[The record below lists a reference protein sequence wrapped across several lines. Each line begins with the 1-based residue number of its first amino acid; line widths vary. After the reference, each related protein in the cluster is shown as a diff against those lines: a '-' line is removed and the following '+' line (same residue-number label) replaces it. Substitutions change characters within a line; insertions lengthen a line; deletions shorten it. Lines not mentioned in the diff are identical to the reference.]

1 MEYIESSKYYSDDDS
16 DQDLWL
22 LLTHTRYAV
31 FRAREKELQRYGVS
45 PEQVGLL
52 FVVQA
57 LGPKATPAAISRH
70 IIRQPHTVSALV
82 DRMAK
87 RGLVKKVKDLDRKN
101 LVRVVM
107 TEKGKKLLTDM
118 SLKAF
123 MDETASESP
132 APGGGSVS
140 SYIGALGAALGTMVA
155 NLSAHK
161 RGWDDRWE
169 EFSAWAEK
177 GKDIQNKLLFLV
189 EEDLCSECVIQRGLR
204 FEQGCAARLREAEQ
218 VRERK
223 SPASQPWQAL
233 GRG

>member
-1 MEYIESSKYYSDDDS
+1 MEHLEYDEAAKYYSAEDD

-57 LGPKATPAAISRH
+57 LGNKATPAAISRH

-82 DRMAK
+82 DRMTR

-107 TEKGKKLLTDM
+107 TEKGKKTY
-118 SLKAF
+118 
-123 MDETASESP
+123 E
-132 APGGGSVS
+132 
-140 SYIGALGAALGTMVA
+140 
-155 NLSAHK
+155 LSTK
-161 RGWDDRWE
+161 RGPIHRIMSIME
-169 EFSAWAEK
+169 EE
-177 GKDIQNKLLFLV
+177 
-189 EEDLCSECVIQRGLR
+189 
-204 FEQGCAARLREAEQ
+204 
-218 VRERK
+218 ERK
-223 SPASQPWQAL
+223 NFRATLEKLMAKARKEIGMDRDELPPSEF
-233 GRG
+233 

>member
-1 MEYIESSKYYSDDDS
+1 MQYDEAAKFYSYSDE

-57 LGPKATPAAISRH
+57 LGNKATPAAISRH

-82 DRMAK
+82 DRMAR

-107 TEKGKKLLTDM
+107 TEKGKKTYD
-118 SLKAF
+118 
-123 MDETASESP
+123 
-132 APGGGSVS
+132 
-140 SYIGALGAALGTMVA
+140 
-155 NLSAHK
+155 LSTK
-161 RGWDDRWE
+161 RGPIHRIMNTLDKEEKEVFKGYLQRLLEKARKEIGLDRDE
-169 EFSAWAEK
+169 LPSSEF
-177 GKDIQNKLLFLV
+177 
-189 EEDLCSECVIQRGLR
+189 
-204 FEQGCAARLREAEQ
+204 
-218 VRERK
+218 
-223 SPASQPWQAL
+223 
-233 GRG
+233 

>member
-1 MEYIESSKYYSDDDS
+1 MEYDESTKYYSDEDN

-57 LGPKATPAAISRH
+57 LGNKATPAAISRH

-82 DRMAK
+82 DRMAR

-107 TEKGKKLLTDM
+107 TEKGQKTYELSTKRGPIHRIMTTLSDEERKEFRTYLERLL
-118 SLKAF
+118 LKARKEIGLDR
-123 MDETASESP
+123 DELPASE
-132 APGGGSVS
+132 
-140 SYIGALGAALGTMVA
+140 
-155 NLSAHK
+155 
-161 RGWDDRWE
+161 
-169 EFSAWAEK
+169 
-177 GKDIQNKLLFLV
+177 
-189 EEDLCSECVIQRGLR
+189 
-204 FEQGCAARLREAEQ
+204 
-218 VRERK
+218 
-223 SPASQPWQAL
+223 
-233 GRG
+233 

>member
-1 MEYIESSKYYSDDDS
+1 MEYIESAKYYSDDDN

-22 LLTHTRYAV
+22 LLTHARYAV

-107 TEKGKKLLTDM
+107 TEKGKKTY
-118 SLKAF
+118 
-123 MDETASESP
+123 E
-132 APGGGSVS
+132 
-140 SYIGALGAALGTMVA
+140 
-155 NLSAHK
+155 LSTK
-161 RGWDDRWE
+161 RGPIHRIMSSMDAEEKKNFRGTLEKILATARKEIGLDRDE
-169 EFSAWAEK
+169 LPPSEF
-177 GKDIQNKLLFLV
+177 
-189 EEDLCSECVIQRGLR
+189 
-204 FEQGCAARLREAEQ
+204 
-218 VRERK
+218 
-223 SPASQPWQAL
+223 
-233 GRG
+233 

>member
-107 TEKGKKLLTDM
+107 TEKGKKTY
-118 SLKAF
+118 
-123 MDETASESP
+123 E
-132 APGGGSVS
+132 
-140 SYIGALGAALGTMVA
+140 
-155 NLSAHK
+155 LSTK
-161 RGWDDRWE
+161 RGPIHRIMSSMDPQEKENFRATLEKLMSTARKEIGLDRDE
-169 EFSAWAEK
+169 LPPSEF
-177 GKDIQNKLLFLV
+177 
-189 EEDLCSECVIQRGLR
+189 
-204 FEQGCAARLREAEQ
+204 
-218 VRERK
+218 
-223 SPASQPWQAL
+223 
-233 GRG
+233 